1 MSVINQVLN
10 QLEQRGAHTAAEQT
24 MVRAVPHTRRNFIM
38 PLLAFGLALMI
49 GIAAWQWVQTRKPV
63 LSSVEGPNAAAASI
77 APKAPQGLALHSQS
91 TKPQAESRW
100 LSHPE
105 GVGNSPS
112 SYELEKLTL
121 QHQPVEIVAPVS
133 GVSAANL
140 PASQLS
146 FELSSVPL
154 PSTLRSFDQ
163 VQDRPFDP
171 STGLRTGFAQ
181 DKHRSGQAAS
191 TRPLVLST
199 VEGSGQ
205 AASTGSGHA
214 LTDEKSISENPDVS
228 VKPAKATAKSQSIK
242 TAISNAKV
250 AVQTS
255 KGALPM
261 KHVSPAQQA
270 DAEFRKAAAL
280 MQQGRIADALAG
292 YEAALRLD
300 AGHDAARQA
309 LVALLLEGK
318 RGTDAERVLQERLN
332 SKPDHTGF
340 TMMLA
345 RLQVERG
352 AVAEATA
359 TLEKALPY
367 ANSQADYQAFLAA
380 LLQRQNRNDEAIA
393 HYQIVLQLAPNNGI
407 WLMGYGISLQAMQ
420 RNADAKDAFKHALDT
435 QTLSPDLRAFVQQK
449 LKGL

>member
-63 LSSVEGPNAAAASI
+63 LNSVEGPNVAAASI

-133 GVSAANL
+133 GFSAANL

-171 STGLRTGFAQ
+171 STGLGTGFAQ
-181 DKHRSGQAAS
+181 DKHRSGQATS
-191 TRPLVLST
+191 TS
-199 VEGSGQ
+199 SGQ
-205 AASTGSGHA
+205 A

-228 VKPAKATAKSQSIK
+228 VKPAKATAKPQSIK
-242 TAISNAKV
+242 TATSNAKV

-380 LLQRQNRNDEAIA
+380 LLQRQNLNDEAIA
-393 HYQIVLQLAPNNGI
+393 HYQIALQLAPNNGI

-435 QTLSPDLRAFVQQK
+435 QTLSPDLQAFVQQK
-449 LKGL
+449 IKGL

>member
-49 GIAAWQWVQTRKPV
+49 GIAAWQWVQTRKPNV
-63 LSSVEGPNAAAASI
+63 AAASI
-77 APKAPQGLALHSQS
+77 APKAPQGF
-91 TKPQAESRW
+91 
-100 LSHPE
+100 SHPE

-112 SYELEKLTL
+112 SYQLEKLTL

-181 DKHRSGQAAS
+181 DKHRSGQATS
-191 TRPLVLST
+191 TRTLVLST

-205 AASTGSGHA
+205 A

-228 VKPAKATAKSQSIK
+228 VKPSKATAKSQSIK
-242 TAISNAKV
+242 TATSNAKV

-255 KGALPM
+255 KGALSM

-367 ANSQADYQAFLAA
+367 ANSQAGYQAFLAA

-449 LKGL
+449 LKAL